1 MPNKNKKKSNRNF
14 GAVKDNIELIDMPDP
29 LETSSNET
37 DEQEWSFDIEDILN
51 RICQNC
57 SIMSKHH
64 KSRYLALKGKLVYF
78 RVPLIIL
85 GGANS
90 VMAVGLVA
98 YLQQQSVS
106 LINCILSLICA
117 IITSI
122 ELFLGIQAGMEK
134 ELTSQRD
141 FYLMAVDINS
151 VLSLE
156 RRHRSFNGKRYL
168 EKMLSQYNK
177 LIGESEVLD
186 RKMEDKLINIPFNN
200 QMSEKLTEIICE
212 SPSNNNLV

>member
-1 MPNKNKKKSNRNF
+1 MPNKNKKKSNNRF
-14 GAVKDNIELIDMPDP
+14 EALKPDFEMTELPD
-29 LETSSNET
+29 ETGSNNT
-37 DEQEWSFDIEDILN
+37 DEQEWSSDVEDILN
-51 RICQNC
+51 RVCQNC
-57 SIMSKHH
+57 SVMSKHH
-64 KSRYLALKGKLVYF
+64 KSRYLALKGKLIYF

-90 VMAVGLVA
+90 VMAVGL
-98 YLQQQSVS
+98 QSYIVQSSIS
-106 LINCILSLICA
+106 LINCIVSLICA

-141 FYLMAVDINS
+141 FYLMAVDINT
-151 VLSLE
+151 VVSLE

-177 LIGESEVLD
+177 LIGDSEVLD
-186 RKMEDKLINIPFNN
+186 RKIEDKLLNIPFNN
-200 QMSEKLTEIICE
+200 QTSEKLTEIICE